1 MWLDEALDPQD
12 NHKKTGSN
20 VEVEKTGP
28 LKTVQKFQIDK
39 KYLRSQNIDDELIE
53 KLYNSLYV
61 YTYGINNTF
70 S

>member
-28 LKTVQKFQIDK
+28 LKTVQKF
-39 KYLRSQNIDDELIE
+39 
-53 KLYNSLYV
+53 
-61 YTYGINNTF
+61 
-70 S
+70 